1 MLKIGHLNPNWART
15 DYTELPF
22 KYDTPSDTG
31 NFQLT
36 HEYMKAGHN
45 YYNMSMYNYFEPNPM
60 PAFVNYIKSQFS
72 HFKNISA
79 ALNLFKPGQY
89 LPYHV
94 DLFER
99 YKKVN
104 NIVDEQIVR
113 VIVMLEDS
121 HPGQIS
127 HVCDSTIGD
136 WRAGDWFQWDAADY
150 HTFYN
155 LSLHNRYAVQI
166 TGTI

>member
-1 MLKIGHLNPNWART
+1 MLKIGNIAPNWDPT
-15 DYTELPF
+15 DYVGLPYR
-22 KYDTPSDTG
+22 YDTPAETG
-31 NFQLT
+31 SFSLIY
-36 HEYMKAGHN
+36 EYMQAGHN
-45 YYNMSMYNYFEPNPM
+45 FYNMSMYNYFEPNPM
-60 PAFVNYIKSQFS
+60 PEFVETIKSQFS

-79 ALNLFKPGQY
+79 AINLFKPGQY

-94 DLFER
+94 DLFEK
-99 YKKVN
+99 YKKFN
-104 NIVDEQIVR
+104 NIVDERIVR

-121 HPGQIS
+121 VPGQIS
-127 HVCDSTIGD
+127 HVGDSTIGV

-155 LSLHNRYAVQI
+155 LSLHERYAVQI

>member
-1 MLKIGHLNPNWART
+1 MLKVGHITAKWDSI
-15 DYTELPF
+15 DYVGLPF

-31 NFQLT
+31 NFHLT
-36 HEYMKAGHN
+36 YEYMQAGHN

-60 PAFVNYIKSQFS
+60 PEFVAYIKSQFS
-72 HFKNISA
+72 HFKNVSA

-94 DLFER
+94 DRFEK
-99 YKKVN
+99 YKKIN

-113 VIVMLEDS
+113 VIIMLEDS

-127 HVCDSTIGD
+127 QVGDSTIGM

-155 LSLHNRYAVQI
+155 LSLHNRYAVQL